1 MNAIKILVVDDEE
14 IVLESC
20 QAVLEEAGFEAV
32 LVPSADKALQAMKH
46 EDFTLLLIDVK
57 MPEHDGMYLMEEV
70 KKRRPGTPVIVMSGY
85 YTADTIN
92 EAIRMGAAT
101 FIAKPFE
108 PEELITT
115 IQRVME
121 KEEHHGKKEGPGNR

>member
-1 MNAIKILVVDDEE
+1 MSTMKILVVDDEE

-20 QAVLEEAGFEAV
+20 QAVLEEAGFETV
-32 LVPSADKALQAMKH
+32 LVPSADKALQTMKR
-46 EDFTLLLIDVK
+46 EDFALILIDIK

-70 KKRRPGTPVIVMSGY
+70 KKQWSGKPIIVMSGY

-92 EAIRMGAAT
+92 EAIRMGAAS

-108 PEELITT
+108 PEELITA
-115 IQRVME
+115 IKRVMK
-121 KEEHHGKKEGPGNR
+121 KEENNGKKEGSGN

>member
-1 MNAIKILVVDDEE
+1 MKILVVDDEE

-32 LVPSADKALQAMKH
+32 LVPSADEALQAMNR
-46 EDFTLLLIDVK
+46 EDFALLLIDVK
-57 MPEHDGMYLMEEV
+57 MPRHNGMYLIEEV
-70 KKRRPGTPVIVMSGY
+70 KKQWSGKPVIVMSGY
-85 YTADTIN
+85 YTVDTIN

-101 FIAKPFE
+101 FISKPFE

-121 KEEHHGKKEGPGNR
+121 KEEYHGKKEGPGN